1 MRIGFDAKRLFRNY
15 TGLGNYSRTL
25 VKSLYEY
32 HPEHDY
38 YLFAPELPGKN
49 HFDFF
54 VESENFKVV
63 TPGRFALKSYWRSRG
78 ILSALASNSIDLY
91 HGLSHEIPFGLT
103 DSPIKSVVTVHDI
116 IHKIYPGQYSF
127 IDRSIYDQKL
137 KYSAVHADAV
147 VAVSESTKADL
158 IRYYHI
164 APEKI
169 HVVYQ
174 GIGEVFYRPLEAR
187 VLEET
192 KGVYDLPERY
202 LLYVGSIIRRKNLL
216 SLVKA
221 FHQLRDRIDHTLIV
235 IGDGGDYKEEVKKF
249 IVENGLKERV
259 RFLQNVR
266 QEELPPLY
274 RLADVF
280 IYPSE
285 YEGFGIPLVEALS
298 QNTPVITTRK
308 SSLKEV
314 GGDAATYV
322 EPEEISAFAEKM
334 FQLITNQE
342 LRSSCISKG
351 KEQIAL
357 FDKKKIARQMM
368 DIYEMIS

>member
-1 MRIGFDAKRLFRNY
+1 
-15 TGLGNYSRTL
+15 
-25 VKSLYEY
+25 
-32 HPEHDY
+32 
-38 YLFAPELPGKN
+38 
-49 HFDFF
+49 
-54 VESENFKVV
+54 NFKVV